1 MRAAVDVG
9 RAPAGSMASSPDA
22 GEAAEGA
29 HAEGWGVAMI
39 DEQNKALLRAA
50 MLAAFTAIVTA
61 GANAIAEELKA
72 RWRRQEPSAS
82 AVRDDQEDK

>member
-1 MRAAVDVG
+1 
-9 RAPAGSMASSPDA
+9 
-22 GEAAEGA
+22 
-29 HAEGWGVAMI
+29 MI
-39 DEQNKALLRAA
+39 DEQTKALLRAA